1 MREAKIQKDKEVN
14 SQESRS
20 SESSKIRKAPHQRLD
35 EEETLLEV
43 SASWAERPER
53 KL

>member
-20 SESSKIRKAPHQRLD
+20 SESSKIRKTPHQRLD

-43 SASWAERPER
+43 STSWEERPER